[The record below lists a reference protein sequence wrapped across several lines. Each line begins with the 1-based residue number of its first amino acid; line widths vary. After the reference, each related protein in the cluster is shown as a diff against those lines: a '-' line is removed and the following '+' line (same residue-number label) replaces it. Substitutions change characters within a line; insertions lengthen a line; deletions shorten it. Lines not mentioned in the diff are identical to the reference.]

1 LSSRY
6 LGESR
11 VHLFDFAQFPVGINA
26 AAALLCDGCP
36 PHNPASGPEGT
47 PMHKLSIS
55 QSVIDRVVARR
66 GREHIFDDLVPS
78 KTALVVVDMQNGFM
92 VPELGHA
99 ACKMAHEIV
108 PNINRLA
115 QAVRDTGGTVI
126 WIQTAYTD
134 ETLTSWST
142 LYGMMLPKGRERRKF
157 SLSPSNKGYEIF
169 PDLKIEK
176 TDLIVDKNRYSA
188 FIQGSS
194 NIEEVLRSRGLD
206 TVLITGTV
214 TNVCCESTARDAMM
228 RNYKTV
234 MITDGNAA
242 NTDEDHNAALNNF
255 YLTFGD
261 IMSTDFAVGCLT
273 RNAQKGLAA
282 AE

>member
-1 LSSRY
+1 
-6 LGESR
+6 
-11 VHLFDFAQFPVGINA
+11 
-26 AAALLCDGCP
+26 
-36 PHNPASGPEGT
+36 
-47 PMHKLSIS
+47 MHKLSIS
-55 QSVIDRVVARR
+55 QSVIDRVIARR

-99 ACKMAHEIV
+99 ACKMAHQIV

-115 QAVRDTGGTVI
+115 KAVRDTGGTVI
-126 WIQTAYTD
+126 WVQTAYTD

-169 PDLKIEK
+169 PDLKIEAA
-176 TDLIVDKNRYSA
+176 DLIIEKNRYSA

-194 NIEEVLRSRGLD
+194 NIEQVLRQRGLD
-206 TVLITGTV
+206 TLLITGTV

-228 RNYKTV
+228 RNFRTIMV
-234 MITDGNAA
+234 TDANAA
-242 NTDEDHNAALNNF
+242 TSDELHNASLSAF
-255 YLTFGD
+255 YLKFGD
-261 IMSTDFAVGCLT
+261 IMPTDMVIASLT
-273 RNAQKGLAA
+273 ANAARASA